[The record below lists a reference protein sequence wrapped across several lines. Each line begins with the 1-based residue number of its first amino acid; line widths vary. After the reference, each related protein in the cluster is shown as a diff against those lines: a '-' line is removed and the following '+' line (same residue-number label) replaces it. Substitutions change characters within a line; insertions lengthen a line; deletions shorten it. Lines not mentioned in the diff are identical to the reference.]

1 MTDAEY
7 FWLTPD
13 KNPRHE
19 ARIRFLD
26 RHMLFTLWKST
37 LQVHSWSQT
46 SNQETSLIQLTL
58 FLWYNKN
65 SLIPSTLPVNHQ
77 PGWPW
82 CHLNQLCFPAF
93 TVCIYMRGGM
103 TKGKSA
109 HRSLNSYFLAFLTR
123 PTEDPP
129 FLTHSHVIH
138 AEEGPRE
145 VPHLLQAAHGVFP
158 HILVWVVEVQ
168 ELQSLPRGQFR
179 PNLKQR
185 LKLLKIKTGSEA
197 MGTKV
202 TYCF

>member
-82 CHLNQLCFPAF
+82 CHLNQLCF
-93 TVCIYMRGGM
+93 
-103 TKGKSA
+103 
-109 HRSLNSYFLAFLTR
+109 L
-123 PTEDPP
+123 
-129 FLTHSHVIH
+129 
-138 AEEGPRE
+138 
-145 VPHLLQAAHGVFP
+145 LLQSAYTWEGVWQKERV
-158 HILVWVVEVQ
+158 HTEVWILTFLHFLRDPQ
-168 ELQSLPRGQFR
+168 KTLPSSLIHKLFTRRKARGRYLICCRQPTAYSR
-179 PNLKQR
+179 
-185 LKLLKIKTGSEA
+185 
-197 MGTKV
+197 
-202 TYCF
+202 TYWSG